1 VSPLSARQVQST
13 LRKYGI
19 TPSKRRG
26 QSFLTDSGIARRIVK
41 AAKLG
46 PTDSVL
52 EIGGGLGILTKPI
65 AEEAGKVYVVEIDP
79 LLVTALQDAMA
90 GTPNVQII
98 HGDALRV
105 PLPMANKCVS
115 NLPYSI
121 SSDMTFRL
129 WNELDLDMAVL
140 MYQREY
146 AQRLL
151 AEPGSSEYSRLT
163 VDINYRATVEKVMH
177 VPATMFY
184 PVPAVDS
191 VVVKMTPRV
200 QGSFAEDRS
209 LFLQMVNGI
218 YPYPN
223 KHLRRALGI
232 WLENLGLSKDLSEAA
247 ILRMRKKLTGE
258 EKLRCLPLED
268 LIALADSLLGMIN
281 DGILPDIRRKTSE
294 RLGP

>member
-1 VSPLSARQVQST
+1 M
-13 LRKYGI
+13 
-19 TPSKRRG
+19 
-26 QSFLTDSGIARRIVK
+26 DSGIARRIVK
-41 AAKLG
+41 AAELG
-46 PTDSVL
+46 PMDRVL

-65 AEEAGKVYVVEIDP
+65 AEAAGKVYVIEIDP
-79 LLVTALQDAMA
+79 LLVRALQDTMA
-90 GTPNVQII
+90 GTENVEVI
-98 HGDALRV
+98 HGDALHV
-105 PLPMANKCVS
+105 SLPMANKCVS

-129 WNELDLDMAVL
+129 WNELNLEMAVL

-151 AEPGSSEYSRLT
+151 AEPGSKEYSRLT

-184 PVPAVDS
+184 PIPAVDS
-191 VVVKMTPRV
+191 VVVKMEPRV

-223 KHLRRALGI
+223 KHLRKALGI
-232 WLENLGLSKDLSEAA
+232 WLENMGLSKDLSEIA
-247 ILRMRKKLTGE
+247 IQRTGRGLAGE
-258 EKLRCLPLED
+258 ERLRCLRLED
-268 LIALADSLLGMIN
+268 LIALADALLGMIN
-281 DGILPDIRRKTSE
+281 EGILPDIRREKPE
-294 RLGP
+294 RLGS